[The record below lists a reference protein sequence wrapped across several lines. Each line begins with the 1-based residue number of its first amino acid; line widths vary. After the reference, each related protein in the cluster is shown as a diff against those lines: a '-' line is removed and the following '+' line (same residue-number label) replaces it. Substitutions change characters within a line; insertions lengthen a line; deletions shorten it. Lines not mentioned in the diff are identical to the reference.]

1 MDRLPI
7 AHTGPILAL
16 DWSSAASSTKSRA
29 REDGG
34 VGHGDDGVGGSMG
47 MGMAGGGAGGVGGG
61 AGLSSAGWIVS
72 AGLDRTVKVRPTYIP
87 TISNICILI
96 LNKTPLDM
104 GRIPLAHPA

>member
-34 VGHGDDGVGGSMG
+34 VGHGDDGVGGGMG
-47 MGMAGGGAGGVGGG
+47 MGMAGGGAGAGGVGGG

-72 AGLDRTVKVRPTYIP
+72 AGLDRTVKVRPAYIP
-87 TISNICILI
+87 PPFLTYVS
-96 LNKTPLDM
+96 
-104 GRIPLAHPA
+104 